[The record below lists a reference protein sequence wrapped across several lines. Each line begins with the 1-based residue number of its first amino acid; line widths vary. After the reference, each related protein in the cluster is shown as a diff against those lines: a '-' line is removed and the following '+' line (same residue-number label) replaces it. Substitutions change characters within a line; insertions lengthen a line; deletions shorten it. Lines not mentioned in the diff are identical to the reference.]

1 MLKKSG
7 RKISMNR
14 QLSSS
19 SSSKQ
24 NAIRYEL
31 QKRYTDGELELTG
44 LQKRKYP
51 ENKRP
56 GRGSPPPPM

>member
-19 SSSKQ
+19 SSSSKQ
-24 NAIRYEL
+24 NVIRHEL

-44 LQKRKYP
+44 LQRRKYP
-51 ENKRP
+51 DNKHP
-56 GRGSPPPPM
+56 GSPPPPI